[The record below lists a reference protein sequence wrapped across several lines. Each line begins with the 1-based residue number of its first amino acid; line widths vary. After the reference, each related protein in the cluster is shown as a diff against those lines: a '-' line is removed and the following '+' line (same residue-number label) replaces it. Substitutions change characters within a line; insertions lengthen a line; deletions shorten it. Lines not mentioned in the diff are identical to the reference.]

1 LKTKPSDDILE
12 LNENFKNM
20 KLPNKQA
27 DLNETND
34 TLKDDTIENAND
46 DDEDEYNTNFYDYE
60 TQSDDEQLTKLVFR
74 NLILIQRF

>member
-1 LKTKPSDDILE
+1 MKTKPSDDILE

-60 TQSDDEQLTKLVFR
+60 TQSDDEQLTKLVFK
-74 NLILIQRF
+74 NLILIQH

>member
-1 LKTKPSDDILE
+1 
-12 LNENFKNM
+12 M

-60 TQSDDEQLTKLVFR
+60 TQSDDEQLTKLVFK
-74 NLILIQRF
+74 NSILIKH

>member
-1 LKTKPSDDILE
+1 MKTKPSDDILE

-34 TLKDDTIENAND
+34 TRKDDTIENAND
-46 DDEDEYNTNFYDYE
+46 DDEDEYNTNFYDHE
-60 TQSDDEQLTKLVFR
+60 TQSDDEQLTKLVFK
-74 NLILIQRF
+74 NLILIQH

>member
-1 LKTKPSDDILE
+1 MKTKPSDDILE

>member
-1 LKTKPSDDILE
+1 
-12 LNENFKNM
+12 M